1 MNGWW
6 MKIVTSDRWRQ
17 QKIWVRAVELRIVLR
32 GGSWPQSYAGSGW
45 LPGFQ
50 ESK

>member
-17 QKIWVRAVELRIVLR
+17 QKIWVRAAELRIVSSVELCSR
-32 GGSWPQSYAGSGW
+32 GI
-45 LPGFQ
+45 
-50 ESK
+50 